1 MTIDCKPGIAHIS
14 HLAYATM
21 QTSSLVNGYLVG
33 LSEELNATVEK
44 HIVWMETQHEP
55 DRLVYSDAGQ
65 AEEVWRDAVYEWRQ
79 LLGLCKW
86 LGRGDRAFD
95 DLTAAIATDWRGQE
109 LRVRC

>member
-1 MTIDCKPGIAHIS
+1 VTIDCKPGIAHIS

-65 AEEVWRDAVYEWRQ
+65 AEEVCETPCMNGDSYSGYASGPVE
-79 LLGLCKW
+79 GI
-86 LGRGDRAFD
+86 GRS
-95 DLTAAIATDWRGQE
+95 TI
-109 LRVRC
+109 